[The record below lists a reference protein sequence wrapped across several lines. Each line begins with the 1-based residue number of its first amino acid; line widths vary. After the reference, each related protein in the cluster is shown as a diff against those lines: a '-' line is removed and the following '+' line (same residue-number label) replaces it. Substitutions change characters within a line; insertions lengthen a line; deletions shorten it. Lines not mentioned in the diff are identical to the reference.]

1 MASAGLLIIN
11 SYLRVHFGAIKESTH
26 ARWSTHACATQNRN
40 EAKMPA
46 LSNFP
51 HL

>member
-1 MASAGLLIIN
+1 MALAGLLIIN
-11 SYLRVHFGAIKESTH
+11 LAVLLGSMKEDSQGSTY
-26 ARWSTHACATQNRN
+26 ACATQNRN

-51 HL
+51 HRF